1 MRIPRCRGL
10 EKISVAVIGAGA
22 GGVCMGAGLRKAG
35 VEHFTIYEQSAGL
48 GGTWWDNV
56 YPGAEVDTPQPF
68 YSFSFN
74 TFDFSRTHVRQPE
87 LLEYLENTADKF
99 HLRDNLRLNCRVILI
114 EWDAEGCCYVV
125 SATDG
130 TAERYHVVV
139 SAVGLLNNPRYPDWP
154 GLSDFTGVKFH
165 SARWNYACDL
175 ADKTVAVVGTGSSA
189 AQIIP
194 SIAADVDQLYV
205 YQRQPGWVVPKGER
219 NYNARERAQL
229 LQSGYRRLTWFRQ
242 YRNYERMLRSALVEG
257 TPENTRAQY
266 ACLQYIARVFA
277 DRPDLATIVTPDYPF
292 GGKRAVQDSNFYP
305 ALLRENVELIPHA
318 VEKVTPTGI
327 VDESGTERQVDVL
340 VMCTGFTAPRF
351 LATLD
356 VIGRGGRTLR
366 EYWNGT
372 PHALLGV
379 MVPGF
384 PNFYMLYGPNTNGA
398 PIMFLHERQ
407 VEFVLANLARMVK
420 RSVTGLEVRR
430 DVTRAFNSL
439 LYKRMES
446 RVRDRY
452 RVHNYAFS
460 ESGRDV
466 IGWTEGMS
474 VYWVLMR
481 VLRPLACQVVGR
493 GSAPVPGRGR
503 RCKGGAVVALAKA
516 SGWLGAAASLSSRI
530 GRRGRQS

>member
-1 MRIPRCRGL
+1 
-10 EKISVAVIGAGA
+10 
-22 GGVCMGAGLRKAG
+22 
-35 VEHFTIYEQSAGL
+35 
-48 GGTWWDNV
+48 
-56 YPGAEVDTPQPF
+56 
-68 YSFSFN
+68 
-74 TFDFSRTHVRQPE
+74 
-87 LLEYLENTADKF
+87 
-99 HLRDNLRLNCRVILI
+99 
-114 EWDAEGCCYVV
+114 
-125 SATDG
+125 
-130 TAERYHVVV
+130 
-139 SAVGLLNNPRYPDWP
+139 
-154 GLSDFTGVKFH
+154 
-165 SARWNYACDL
+165 
-175 ADKTVAVVGTGSSA
+175 
-189 AQIIP
+189 
-194 SIAADVDQLYV
+194 
-205 YQRQPGWVVPKGER
+205 
-219 NYNARERAQL
+219 
-229 LQSGYRRLTWFRQ
+229 
-242 YRNYERMLRSALVEG
+242 MLRSALVEG
-257 TPENTRAQY
+257 TPANTRAQY
-266 ACLQYIARVFA
+266 ACLQYIAKVFA

-340 VMCTGFTAPRF
+340 IMCTGFTAPRF

-384 PNFYMLYGPNTNGA
+384 PNFYMLYGPNTNGV

-503 RCKGGAVVALAKA
+503 RSKGGAVVALAKA

-530 GRRGRQS
+530 GRRGRHS